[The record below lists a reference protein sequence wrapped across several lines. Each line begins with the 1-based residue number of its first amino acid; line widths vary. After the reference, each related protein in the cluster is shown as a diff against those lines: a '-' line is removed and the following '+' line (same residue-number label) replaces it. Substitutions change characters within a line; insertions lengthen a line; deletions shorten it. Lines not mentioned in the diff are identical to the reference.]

1 MRINYLQLK
10 TDEKV
15 SLQHKISV
23 FVGPNNVG
31 KSQTLKD
38 IRCLMDRQQSPIKT
52 PVILKQDY
60 SCFDI
65 PNLTTIKKHITFKD
79 SITNIDNYTIGGINS
94 NLFGKSNIEAYKPQ
108 IENFDNLDDKVKR
121 NTFISWFGKY
131 YISLMDA
138 ETRLRLSSETNSFI
152 PQEAQP
158 DNLLQSLFLSP
169 ELEGEL
175 KQSFKDAFH
184 QDIKLDISQLLKL
197 CIRVGEKV
205 NQIPSDARTAYNV
218 AKDIPKIDDQ
228 GDGYRSFAGIV
239 IGLLICKNRIILLDE
254 PEAFLHPAQAFFLG
268 KWIGRNSDKLGSQ
281 LLICT
286 HSSNFL
292 SGILT
297 GTQDLNVIRLRRI
310 EDKTSYDILASD
322 IVKQLI
328 GNPILSSQRVIEGI
342 FHKGVVICEADA
354 DRAVYQSVASIC
366 HNSNREILFI
376 HAHNKQTLALVAS
389 ILKKTGTPV
398 AIIADIDILRPEK
411 DLDDAYET
419 LVGHPIEQDLKEIQN
434 VLFGSIE
441 NRPESEVLQEL
452 KTNVDELVV
461 QLKKGEHSLEGARSA
476 LKRIQKE
483 STKWSAIKKG
493 GVTALSTDQQ
503 GNAIKLIASLSK
515 VGLFVVPVGELEGWI
530 NLGITKKNKWIVP
543 ALEAINDNKTPEP
556 LVKFIGEILD
566 FFK

>member
-434 VLFGSIE
+434 VLVGSIE